1 MRSISC
7 RVHTTS
13 KGEIFPL
20 NKAFRFRLRCA
31 SAFPA
36 PFSPLPSA
44 HCPLPSVCAA
54 HALAVALLS
63 HLVGWP
69 LPSASST
76 ASFSLPLHFSLLAM
90 HCGLC
95 GSWLRLRVFAAVD
108 AEGGSGG
115 GAAGLRLVLC
125 CAFVAIVKLGC
136 QRSAIYNDYNSR
148 RLSPSLP
155 LLPALIPPISKILT
169 SQFKAQIG
177 GGGGRREGD
186 ICSLLWG
193 SSHSKRMQM
202 TLDFN

>member
-31 SAFPA
+31 SAFPSA
-36 PFSPLPSA
+36 IPL
-44 HCPLPSVCAA
+44 LPSVCAA
-54 HALAVALLS
+54 HALPLALLS

-95 GSWLRLRVFAAVD
+95 GSWLRLRVFAAVVG
-108 AEGGSGG
+108 AGGGSGG
-115 GAAGLRLVLC
+115 GAAGLRLILC
-125 CAFVAIVKLGC
+125 CAFVAIVKLVV
-136 QRSAIYNDYNSR
+136 SARQFIMIIIVVACR
-148 RLSPSLP
+148 QPSLP
-155 LLPALIPPISKILT
+155 LPALIPPISKILT
-169 SQFKAQIG
+169 SQFKAQNG
-177 GGGGRREGD
+177 GGGED

>member
-36 PFSPLPSA
+36 PFCSLPS
-44 HCPLPSVCAA
+44 SVCVA

-115 GAAGLRLVLC
+115 GAAGLRLILC
-125 CAFVAIVKLGC
+125 SAFVAIVKLVV
-136 QRSAIYNDYNSR
+136 SARQFIMIIIVVACRHTSPCLHSSR
-148 RLSPSLP
+148 
-155 LLPALIPPISKILT
+155 
-169 SQFKAQIG
+169 QFRKY
-177 GGGGRREGD
+177 
-186 ICSLLWG
+186 
-193 SSHSKRMQM
+193 
-202 TLDFN
+202 